1 MLTHETDEE
10 IYNVIN
16 DALLCLCEQKPNDPV
31 DFLSRKMLELIGDNP
46 TSLTREKSEFFGK
59 KAENEILITATKLAI
74 KEMSDDFNENYK
86 IKEHISSQIY
96 LVEDLKNNNLLRCAR
111 LIPKKNLNINLS
123 DKKIK
128 MLMELD
134 NPNVIKVYQ
143 VLEDEKNI
151 YIIHDYCPYKD
162 ILTYL
167 SQNKDHLTE
176 ETIRNILSEV
186 FNGLSY
192 LHQKGIIHKNLTP
205 KKLLV
210 YNVEGSDL
218 HIKISSFFLNA
229 ETFTK
234 GNYIYKSRD
243 IIIPPL
249 YLAPEFIDGK
259 YNNKV
264 DIWSMGIICYI
275 LFVGKPP
282 FTGKDHEIIFQITH
296 NKITFPEGLNKIK
309 LAFLQKML
317 SMNPNDRVEADVLL
331 KDKYFQVGEDELVSE
346 FDMKY
351 SEGLEIVSSHKKKEN
366 KYNVEK
372 DLFEAMDSWSNFS
385 IGETMRRSILSFI
398 ISKKLYNESDTK
410 LRKIFQAMD
419 VDHDGK
425 IECEE
430 LFLKYRKFFPG
441 TNQQQWERIKKFIQI
456 ADINNNG
463 IIEYSEFLTVMTIM
477 KGDFDEKI
485 LRNIFNYYDKDN
497 TGYIEA
503 IDIKEIFEDTDITDK
518 QIHEMLDAVDQN
530 GDRKISFEEFVDIIN
545 QKI

>member
-1 MLTHETDEE
+1 
-10 IYNVIN
+10 
-16 DALLCLCEQKPNDPV
+16 
-31 DFLSRKMLELIGDNP
+31 
-46 TSLTREKSEFFGK
+46 
-59 KAENEILITATKLAI
+59 
-74 KEMSDDFNENYK
+74 
-86 IKEHISSQIY
+86 
-96 LVEDLKNNNLLRCAR
+96 
-111 LIPKKNLNINLS
+111 
-123 DKKIK
+123 
-128 MLMELD
+128 
-134 NPNVIKVYQ
+134 
-143 VLEDEKNI
+143 
-151 YIIHDYCPYKD
+151 
-162 ILTYL
+162 
-167 SQNKDHLTE
+167 
-176 ETIRNILSEV
+176 
-186 FNGLSY
+186 
-192 LHQKGIIHKNLTP
+192 
-205 KKLLV
+205 
-210 YNVEGSDL
+210 
-218 HIKISSFFLNA
+218 
-229 ETFTK
+229 
-234 GNYIYKSRD
+234 
-243 IIIPPL
+243 
-249 YLAPEFIDGK
+249 
-259 YNNKV
+259 
-264 DIWSMGIICYI
+264 MGIICYI

-296 NKITFPEGLNKIK
+296 NKITYPEGLNKIK

-351 SEGLEIVSSHKKKEN
+351 SEGLEIVSSHKKKQN

-530 GDRKISFEEFVDIIN
+530 GDRRISFEEFVDIIN